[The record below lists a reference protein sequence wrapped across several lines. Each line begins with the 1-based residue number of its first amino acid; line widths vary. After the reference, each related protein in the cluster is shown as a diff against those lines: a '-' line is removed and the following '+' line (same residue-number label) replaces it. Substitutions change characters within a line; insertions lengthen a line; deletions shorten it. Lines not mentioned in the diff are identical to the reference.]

1 VVKVDVDADPE
12 LAVRFGAPSIPPL
25 VVLRDGREVD
35 RNVGALP
42 RQALEARLEPV
53 LAGALVAVSADTSGV
68 RHPRLLREGGRVMC
82 IPPAA
87 PLDAWRGMSRDS
99 MRERVRDSVALRRSS
114 PPPARK

>member
-68 RHPRLLREGGRVMC
+68 RHPQLLREAVALCAFLRRRRWMRGGG
-82 IPPAA
+82 
-87 PLDAWRGMSRDS
+87 WSRDS

>member
-1 VVKVDVDADPE
+1 MVKVDVDADPE

-53 LAGALVAVSADTSGV
+53 LAGA
-68 RHPRLLREGGRVMC
+68 
-82 IPPAA
+82 
-87 PLDAWRGMSRDS
+87 
-99 MRERVRDSVALRRSS
+99 
-114 PPPARK
+114 